1 MRCGAAMSGMAFE
14 WNAGAVAPAFPGA
27 VEAFGSLSLRLAVED
42 LLDLAGRQEIDL
54 LTETQRVHLQMRVH
68 LEVDRNI
75 DRLAQAPPGHHRAVA
90 PHQRTLARTHRL
102 GQIASLR
109 HVGDQHVGVAE
120 IRARLPYA
128 ELGPDRRALVHR
140 RPALFS
146 RHAKGY
152 DAGETAVH
160 HAVHVGALLD
170 ERAMD
175 ESFVIRP
182 PAACLER
189 LALQGEFP

>member
-68 LEVDRNI
+68 LEIDRNI

-120 IRARLPYA
+120 ILARLPDGDF
-128 ELGPDRRALVHR
+128 GPDRRAHVHH
-140 RPALFS
+140 RPERFS

-152 DAGETAVH
+152 DAGGMAVH
-160 HAVHVGALLD
+160 HAVDVGGWLV
-170 ERAMD
+170 ECAMD
-175 ESFVIRP
+175 EALVIRS
-182 PAACLER
+182 PAARLER
-189 LALQGEFP
+189 LALEGG